1 MHKGK
6 SFMLLWHDKAV
17 KLALSITKE
26 ETSMSPTQEPILLR
40 SDRPDGLT
48 TLTLNRPGQFNSLSK
63 DLLTAL
69 QDALDAI
76 SSDESVRVVVI
87 AGAGKA
93 FCAGH
98 DLKEMRANHD
108 KAYMQALFAQCA
120 KLMLTITRM
129 PQPVIARVH
138 GIATAAGCQLVSMC
152 DLAVAADVARF
163 AVSGINVGLFC
174 STPAVG
180 LARNLGRKAA
190 LEMLLTGE
198 FIDAMEARAKGL
210 VNRVVPADALDAE
223 IERLACGILAK
234 SAVAIRMG
242 KGMFYKQLE
251 MGLSEAYDYAG
262 EVMACN
268 MMSEDAGEG
277 IDAFMQK
284 RKPVYTG
291 R

>member
-1 MHKGK
+1 MT
-6 SFMLLWHDKAV
+6 FDDPLV
-17 KLALSITKE
+17 
-26 ETSMSPTQEPILLR
+26 LR
-40 SDRPDGLT
+40 TDRADGLT
-48 TLTLNRPGQFNSLSK
+48 TLTLNRPGQFNSLSR
-63 DLLTAL
+63 DMLTAL
-69 QDALDAI
+69 QAELDAI
-76 SSDESVRVVVI
+76 AASATVRVVVV
-87 AGAGKA
+87 AGAGRA

-98 DLKEMRANHD
+98 DLKEMRANHSED
-108 KAYMQALFAQCA
+108 FMQALFRQCGQ
-120 KLMLTITRM
+120 LMLTITRM

-152 DLAVAADVARF
+152 DLAVAADVAKF

-190 LEMLLTGE
+190 LEMLLTGD
-198 FIDAMEARAKGL
+198 FIDAMEAKAKGL

-223 IERLACGILAK
+223 VERLVQAILAK
-234 SAVAIRMG
+234 SAVAVRTG

-251 MGLSEAYDYAG
+251 MGLVEAYDYAAG
-262 EVMACN
+262 VMACN

-284 RKPVYTG
+284 RPPAYKG

>member
-1 MHKGK
+1 M
-6 SFMLLWHDKAV
+6 
-17 KLALSITKE
+17 
-26 ETSMSPTQEPILLR
+26 ILEDPLVLR
-40 SDRPDGLT
+40 TDRADGVT

-63 DLLTAL
+63 DMLTAL
-69 QDALDAI
+69 QAELDAI
-76 SSDESVRVVVI
+76 AGNEAVRVVVI

-98 DLKEMRANHD
+98 DLKEMRANHS
-108 KAYMQALFAQCA
+108 KEFMQALFRQCGE
-120 KLMLTITRM
+120 LMLAITRM

-152 DLAVAADVARF
+152 DLAVAADVAKF

-190 LEMLLTGE
+190 LEMLLTGD
-198 FIDAMEARAKGL
+198 FIDAMEAKSKGL

-223 IERLACGILAK
+223 IERLAGSILAK
-234 SAVAIRMG
+234 SAIAVRMG

-251 MGLSEAYDYAG
+251 MGLVDAYAYAG
-262 EVMACN
+262 GVMACN
-268 MMSEDAGEG
+268 MMSDDAGEG
-277 IDAFMQK
+277 IDAFMQ
-284 RKPVYTG
+284 RRPPVYRG
-291 R
+291 C

>member
-1 MHKGK
+1 M
-6 SFMLLWHDKAV
+6 S
-17 KLALSITKE
+17 TE
-26 ETSMSPTQEPILLR
+26 EPLVLR
-40 SDRPDGLT
+40 TDRADGLT
-48 TLTLNRPGQFNSLSK
+48 TLTLNRPGQFNSLSR
-63 DLLTAL
+63 DMLTTIRAE
-69 QDALDAI
+69 LDDIAA
-76 SSDESVRVVVI
+76 SEAVRVVVI

-108 KAYMQALFAQCA
+108 KGYMQALFRQCGE
-120 KLMLTITRM
+120 LMLTLTRM

-152 DLAVAADVARF
+152 DLAVAADVAKF

-190 LEMLLTGE
+190 LEMLLTGD
-198 FIDAMEARAKGL
+198 FIDAMEAKAKGL

-223 IERLACGILAK
+223 VERLTQSILAK
-234 SAVAIRMG
+234 SAVAVRIG
-242 KGMFYKQLE
+242 KGMYYKQLE
-251 MGLSEAYDYAG
+251 MGLTEAYAYAS

-284 RKPVYTG
+284 RKPAYKG
-291 R
+291 C

>member
-1 MHKGK
+1 M
-6 SFMLLWHDKAV
+6 
-17 KLALSITKE
+17 
-26 ETSMSPTQEPILLR
+26 ILEDPLVLR
-40 SDRPDGLT
+40 TDRADGLT

-63 DLLTAL
+63 AMLTAL
-69 QDALDAI
+69 QGELDAI
-76 SSDESVRVVVI
+76 AADQAVRVVII

-108 KAYMQALFAQCA
+108 KGFMQALFRQCGE
-120 KLMLTITRM
+120 LMLSITRL

-152 DLAVAADVARF
+152 DLAVAADVAKF

-198 FIDAMEARAKGL
+198 FIDAMEARTKGL
-210 VNRVVPADALDAE
+210 VNRVVPADALDSE
-223 IERLACGILAK
+223 VERLAQAIIAK
-234 SAVAIRMG
+234 SAIAVRMG

-251 MGLSEAYDYAG
+251 MGLVEAYDYAG

-268 MMSEDAGEG
+268 MMSDDAGEG

-284 RKPVYTG
+284 RPPQYAG

>member
-1 MHKGK
+1 MPHEE
-6 SFMLLWHDKAV
+6 
-17 KLALSITKE
+17 ALV
-26 ETSMSPTQEPILLR
+26 LR
-40 SDRPDGLT
+40 ADRADGLT
-48 TLTLNRPGQFNSLSK
+48 TLTLNRPAQFNSLSQAM
-63 DLLTAL
+63 LTAL
-69 QDALDAI
+69 QAELDAI
-76 SSDESVRVVVI
+76 AADPAVRVVVV

-108 KAYMQALFAQCA
+108 QEFMQALFRQCGR
-120 KLMLTITRM
+120 LMLTITRM

-152 DLAVAADVARF
+152 DLAVAAEVAKF

-190 LEMLLTGE
+190 LEMLLTGD
-198 FIDAMEARAKGL
+198 FIDAQEAKSRGL
-210 VNRVVPADALDAE
+210 INRVVPADALDAE
-223 IERLACGILAK
+223 IDRLAGSILAK
-234 SAVAIRMG
+234 SAVAVRMG
-242 KGMFYKQLE
+242 KGMFYRQLE
-251 MGLSEAYDYAG
+251 TWLEEAYDYAAG
-262 EVMACN
+262 VMACN

-284 RKPVYTG
+284 RAPNYAG

>member
-1 MHKGK
+1 MTIEVP
-6 SFMLLWHDKAV
+6 LV
-17 KLALSITKE
+17 
-26 ETSMSPTQEPILLR
+26 LR
-40 SDRPDGLT
+40 SDRADGLT

-63 DLLTAL
+63 DMLTAL
-69 QDALDAI
+69 QAELDAI
-76 SSDESVRVVVI
+76 AGSEGVRVVVI

-93 FCAGH
+93 FCTGH

-108 KAYMQALFAQCA
+108 KGFMQALFRQCGD
-120 KLMLTITRM
+120 LMLTLTRM

-152 DLAVAADVARF
+152 DLAVAADVAKF

-190 LEMLLTGE
+190 LEMLLTGD
-198 FIDAMEARAKGL
+198 FIDAMEAKSKGL

-223 IERLACGILAK
+223 VERLAQSILAK
-234 SAVAIRMG
+234 SAVAVRIG
-242 KGMFYKQLE
+242 KGMFYRQLE
-251 MGLSEAYDYAG
+251 MGLSDAYDYAS

-268 MMSEDAGEG
+268 MMSDDAGEG

-284 RKPVYTG
+284 RPPQYK
-291 R
+291 RR

>member
-1 MHKGK
+1 MN
-6 SFMLLWHDKAV
+6 DTNA
-17 KLALSITKE
+17 
-26 ETSMSPTQEPILLR
+26 PILLR
-40 SDRPDGLT
+40 DDRADGLT

-63 DLLTAL
+63 DMLTAIL
-69 QDALDAI
+69 AELTAI
-76 SSDESVRVVVI
+76 AGSESVRVVVL

-98 DLKEMRANHD
+98 DLKEMRANHS
-108 KAYMQALFAQCA
+108 KEFMQALFSQCA
-120 KLMLTITRM
+120 ELMLTITRM

-152 DLAVAADVARF
+152 DLAVAADVAKF

-198 FIDAMEARAKGL
+198 FIDALEAKQKGL
-210 VNRVVPADALDAE
+210 INRVVPADALDAE
-223 IERLACGILAK
+223 IERLAGSILAK
-234 SAVAIRMG
+234 SAVAVRMG

-251 MGLSEAYDYAG
+251 MGLDEAYAYAG

-268 MMSEDAGEG
+268 MMSDDAGEG

-284 RKPVYTG
+284 RKPDYKG

>member
-1 MHKGK
+1 MITEEP
-6 SFMLLWHDKAV
+6 LVVRHDRA
-17 KLALSITKE
+17 
-26 ETSMSPTQEPILLR
+26 
-40 SDRPDGLT
+40 DGLT

-63 DLLTAL
+63 SMLTAVK
-69 QDALDAI
+69 AELDAI
-76 SSDESVRVVVI
+76 AANETIRVVVI

-98 DLKEMRANHD
+98 DLKEMRANHS
-108 KAYMQALFAQCA
+108 KAFMQALFKQCGE
-120 KLMLTITRM
+120 LMLTITRL

-138 GIATAAGCQLVSMC
+138 GIATAAGCQLVAMC
-152 DLAVAADVARF
+152 DMAVAADVARF

-198 FIDAMEARAKGL
+198 FIDAMEAKAKGL

-223 IERLACGILAK
+223 IERLAQSIIAK
-234 SAVAIRMG
+234 SASAVRIG

-251 MGLSEAYDYAG
+251 MGLSEAYEYAG

-268 MMSEDAGEG
+268 MMSDDAGEG

-284 RKPVYTG
+284 RPPVYKG
-291 R
+291 S

>member
-1 MHKGK
+1 MT
-6 SFMLLWHDKAV
+6 LDDPLV
-17 KLALSITKE
+17 
-26 ETSMSPTQEPILLR
+26 LR
-40 SDRPDGLT
+40 TDRADGLT

-63 DLLTAL
+63 DMLTAL
-69 QDALDAI
+69 QAELDAI
-76 SSDESVRVVVI
+76 AASESVRVVVI

-98 DLKEMRANHD
+98 DLKEMRANHGE
-108 KAYMQALFAQCA
+108 AFMQALFRQCGQ
-120 KLMLTITRM
+120 LMLTITRL

-152 DLAVAADVARF
+152 DLAVASDVAKF

-190 LEMLLTGE
+190 LEMLLTGD
-198 FIDAMEARAKGL
+198 FIDAMEAKSKGL

-223 IERLACGILAK
+223 VERLVQSILAK
-234 SAVAIRMG
+234 SAVAVRMG
-242 KGMFYKQLE
+242 KGMFYRQLE
-251 MGLSEAYDYAG
+251 MGLAEAYDFAAG
-262 EVMACN
+262 VMACN

-284 RKPVYTG
+284 RPPVYRG

>member
-1 MHKGK
+1 M
-6 SFMLLWHDKAV
+6 
-17 KLALSITKE
+17 
-26 ETSMSPTQEPILLR
+26 ILEDPLVLR
-40 SDRPDGLT
+40 TDRADGLT

-63 DLLTAL
+63 DMLTAIRRE
-69 QDALDAI
+69 LDDIAA
-76 SSDESVRVVVI
+76 SATVRVVVI

-98 DLKEMRANHD
+98 DLKEMRANHS
-108 KAYMQALFAQCA
+108 KEFMQALFRQCGE
-120 KLMLTITRM
+120 LMLAITRM

-180 LARNLGRKAA
+180 LARTLGRKAA
-190 LEMLLTGE
+190 LEMLLTGD

-223 IERLACGILAK
+223 IERLAQSILAK
-234 SAVAIRMG
+234 SAVAVRMG
-242 KGMFYKQLE
+242 KGMFYQQLE
-251 MGLSEAYDYAG
+251 MGLADAYAYAG

-284 RKPVYTG
+284 RIPAYRG
-291 R
+291 C

>member
-1 MHKGK
+1 MT
-6 SFMLLWHDKAV
+6 FENPLV
-17 KLALSITKE
+17 
-26 ETSMSPTQEPILLR
+26 LR
-40 SDRPDGLT
+40 SDRADGLT

-63 DLLTAL
+63 DMLTAIK
-69 QDALDAI
+69 DELDAI
-76 SSDESVRVVVI
+76 ATNEAVRVVVI

-108 KAYMQALFAQCA
+108 KGYMQALFRQCGE
-120 KLMLTITRM
+120 LMLTLTRM

-152 DLAVAADVARF
+152 DLAVAADVAKF

-190 LEMLLTGE
+190 LEMLLTGD
-198 FIDAMEARAKGL
+198 FIDAMEAKSKGL

-223 IERLACGILAK
+223 VERLVQSILAK
-234 SAVAIRMG
+234 SAIAVRIG

-251 MGLSEAYDYAG
+251 MGLSEAYDYAS

-268 MMSEDAGEG
+268 MMSEDAREG

-284 RKPVYTG
+284 RKPEYKG
-291 R
+291 C

>member
-1 MHKGK
+1 
-6 SFMLLWHDKAV
+6 
-17 KLALSITKE
+17 
-26 ETSMSPTQEPILLR
+26 MSNNEPLLLR
-40 SDRPDGLT
+40 ADRADGLT
-48 TLTLNRPGQFNSLSK
+48 TLTLNRPGQFNSLSEA
-63 DLLTAL
+63 LLSAL
-69 QDALDAI
+69 QKELDAI
-76 SSDESVRVVVI
+76 AADETVRVVVL

-98 DLKEMRANHD
+98 DLKEMRANHS
-108 KAYMQALFAQCA
+108 KAYMQGLFKQCA
-120 KLMLTITRM
+120 EVMLTLTRM

-152 DLAVAADVARF
+152 DLAVAADVAKF

-190 LEMLLTGE
+190 LEMLLTGD
-198 FIDAMEARAKGL
+198 FIDAMDARAKGL

-223 IERLACGILAK
+223 IEALASSILAK

-242 KGMFYKQLE
+242 KGMFYQQLE
-251 MGLSEAYDYAG
+251 MGLADAYAYAG

-284 RKPVYTG
+284 RKPNYKG
-291 R
+291 C

>member
-1 MHKGK
+1 MT
-6 SFMLLWHDKAV
+6 FENPLV
-17 KLALSITKE
+17 
-26 ETSMSPTQEPILLR
+26 LR
-40 SDRPDGLT
+40 SDRADGLT

-63 DLLTAL
+63 DMLTAIK
-69 QDALDAI
+69 DELDAI
-76 SSDESVRVVVI
+76 AANEAVRVVVI

-108 KAYMQALFAQCA
+108 KGYMQALFRQCGE
-120 KLMLTITRM
+120 LMLTLTRM

-152 DLAVAADVARF
+152 DLAVATDVAKF

-190 LEMLLTGE
+190 LEMLLTGD
-198 FIDAMEARAKGL
+198 FIDAMEAKSKGL

-223 IERLACGILAK
+223 VERLVQSILAK
-234 SAVAIRMG
+234 SAIAVRIG

-251 MGLSEAYDYAG
+251 MGLTEAYDYAS

-284 RKPVYTG
+284 RKPEYKG
-291 R
+291 C

>member
-1 MHKGK
+1 MPHEE
-6 SFMLLWHDKAV
+6 
-17 KLALSITKE
+17 ALV
-26 ETSMSPTQEPILLR
+26 LR
-40 SDRPDGLT
+40 ADRADGLT
-48 TLTLNRPGQFNSLSK
+48 TLTLNRPAQFNSLSQAM
-63 DLLTAL
+63 LTAL
-69 QDALDAI
+69 QAELDAI
-76 SSDESVRVVVI
+76 AADPAVRVVVV

-108 KAYMQALFAQCA
+108 QEFMQALFRQCGR
-120 KLMLTITRM
+120 LMLTITRM

-152 DLAVAADVARF
+152 DLAVAAEVAKF

-190 LEMLLTGE
+190 LEMLLTGD
-198 FIDAMEARAKGL
+198 FIDAQEAKSRGL
-210 VNRVVPADALDAE
+210 INRVVPADALDAE
-223 IERLACGILAK
+223 IDRLAGSILAK
-234 SAVAIRMG
+234 SAVAVRMG
-242 KGMFYKQLE
+242 KGMFYRQLE
-251 MGLSEAYDYAG
+251 MGLEEAYDYAAG
-262 EVMACN
+262 VMACN

-284 RKPVYTG
+284 RAPNYAG

>member
-1 MHKGK
+1 M
-6 SFMLLWHDKAV
+6 
-17 KLALSITKE
+17 INE
-26 ETSMSPTQEPILLR
+26 EPLVLR
-40 SDRPDGLT
+40 NDRADGLT

-63 DLLTAL
+63 DMLTAIK
-69 QDALDAI
+69 AELDEIAA
-76 SSDESVRVVVI
+76 STSARVVVI

-98 DLKEMRANHD
+98 DLKEMRSNHS
-108 KAYMQALFAQCA
+108 KEFMQALFKKCGE
-120 KLMLTITRM
+120 LMLTITQM

-152 DLAVAADVARF
+152 DLAVAADVAKF

-198 FIDAMEARAKGL
+198 FIDALEAQAKGL

-223 IERLACGILAK
+223 IERLAGSILAK
-234 SAVAIRMG
+234 SAIAVRIG

-251 MGLSEAYDYAG
+251 MGLSEAYQYAG

-268 MMSEDAGEG
+268 MMSDDAGEG

-284 RKPVYTG
+284 RKPAYKG
-291 R
+291 S

>member
-1 MHKGK
+1 M
-6 SFMLLWHDKAV
+6 SL
-17 KLALSITKE
+17 E
-26 ETSMSPTQEPILLR
+26 EPLVHRL
-40 SDRPDGLT
+40 DRADGLT
-48 TLTLNRPGQFNSLSK
+48 TLTLNRPSQFNSLSQAM
-63 DLLTAL
+63 LSAL
-69 QDALDAI
+69 QAELDSIATNPT
-76 SSDESVRVVVI
+76 VRVVVI

-98 DLKEMRANHD
+98 DLKEMRANHS
-108 KAYMQALFAQCA
+108 KEYMQALFRQCGD
-120 KLMLTITRM
+120 LMLAIQAL

-138 GIATAAGCQLVSMC
+138 GIATAAGCQLVTMC

-163 AVSGINVGLFC
+163 AVSGINVGLFY

-198 FIDAMEARAKGL
+198 FIDALEAKAKGL
-210 VNRVVPADALDAE
+210 VNRVVPSDALDAE
-223 IERLACGILAK
+223 VERLVQSILAK
-234 SAVAIRMG
+234 SAVAVRTG

-251 MGLSEAYDYAG
+251 MGIAEAYAYAG

-268 MMSEDAGEG
+268 MMSEDASEG

-284 RKPVYTG
+284 RKPNYKDS
-291 R
+291 

>member
-1 MHKGK
+1 M
-6 SFMLLWHDKAV
+6 S
-17 KLALSITKE
+17 E
-26 ETSMSPTQEPILLR
+26 ENLPVLR
-40 SDRPDGLT
+40 VDRENGLT
-48 TLTLNRPGQFNSLSK
+48 TLTLNRPSQFNSLSQEV
-63 DLLTAL
+63 LTAL
-69 QDALDAI
+69 QAELNAI
-76 SSDESVRVVVI
+76 AANPAIRVVVI

-98 DLKEMRANHD
+98 DLKEMRANHS
-108 KAYMQALFAQCA
+108 KEFMQALFRQCGE
-120 KLMLTITRM
+120 LMLSITRM

-210 VNRVVPADALDAE
+210 VNRVVPLDALDAE
-223 IERLACGILAK
+223 IERLAQAIIGK
-234 SAVAIRMG
+234 SAVAVKMG
-242 KGMFYKQLE
+242 KEMYYRQLE
-251 MGLSEAYDYAG
+251 MGLVEAYDYAA

-268 MMSEDAGEG
+268 MMTADAGEG

-284 RKPVYTG
+284 RAPCYRG
-291 R
+291 C

>member
-1 MHKGK
+1 M
-6 SFMLLWHDKAV
+6 
-17 KLALSITKE
+17 
-26 ETSMSPTQEPILLR
+26 ILEDPLVLR
-40 SDRPDGLT
+40 TDRADGLS

-63 DLLTAL
+63 DMLTAL
-69 QDALDAI
+69 QAELDAI
-76 SSDESVRVVVI
+76 AASEAVRVVVI
-87 AGAGKA
+87 GGAGKA

-98 DLKEMRANHD
+98 DLKEMRANHS
-108 KAYMQALFAQCA
+108 KEFMQALFRQCGE
-120 KLMLTITRM
+120 LMLTITRL

-190 LEMLLTGE
+190 LEMLLTGD
-198 FIDAMEARAKGL
+198 FIDAMEAKSKGL

-223 IERLACGILAK
+223 IERLAGSILAK
-234 SAVAIRMG
+234 SAIAVRMG

-268 MMSEDAGEG
+268 MMSDDAGEG

-284 RKPVYTG
+284 RKAEHKG

>member
-1 MHKGK
+1 MN
-6 SFMLLWHDKAV
+6 HDDS
-17 KLALSITKE
+17 L
-26 ETSMSPTQEPILLR
+26 LLR
-40 SDRPDGLT
+40 ADRADGLT
-48 TLTLNRPGQFNSLSK
+48 TLTLNRPGQFNSLSEA
-63 DLLTAL
+63 LLSAL
-69 QDALDAI
+69 QKELDAI
-76 SSDESVRVVVI
+76 AADETVRVVVL

-98 DLKEMRANHD
+98 DLKEMRANHS
-108 KAYMQALFAQCA
+108 KTYMQGLFKQCA
-120 KLMLTITRM
+120 EVMLTLTRM

-152 DLAVAADVARF
+152 DLAVAADVAKF

-190 LEMLLTGE
+190 LEMLLTGD

-223 IERLACGILAK
+223 IEALAGSILAK

-242 KGMFYKQLE
+242 KGMFYQQLE
-251 MGLSEAYDYAG
+251 MGLADAYAYAD

-284 RKPVYTG
+284 RKPNYKG
-291 R
+291 C